1 MSYKSGFIAL
11 IGRTNV
17 GKSTLLNTLIK
28 EKIAITSDKPQTT
41 RNTIQGILTGDNF
54 QIIFIDTPG
63 IHKPKH
69 KLSEFM
75 ISSVKK
81 TLNEVDLILYMIE
94 PDVNIGPGD
103 LYITNHLKTISTPI
117 VLAVNKI
124 DEVFYNV
131 VDDTIKNFKEHLN
144 FKDVIPISAL
154 KNKNID
160 LLIHTILQY
169 LPEGPQYFPED
180 YITDKPERFIVSE
193 IIREKMLYFL
203 EDEVPHG
210 VFVEINSMKQK
221 ENKEILEIE
230 AILYCEKESHKAIII
245 GKNGKMLKKIGTDAR
260 IELENLFGQKIYLN
274 LWVKVK
280 KGWRDNINTLKNFGY
295 LIDKNL

>member
-117 VLAVNKI
+117 VLVVNKI
-124 DEVFYNV
+124 DEVSYNV

-221 ENKEILEIE
+221 ENKDILEIE

-260 IELENLFGQKIYLN
+260 IELENLFGQKIYLD

>member
-117 VLAVNKI
+117 VLVVNKI
-124 DEVFYNV
+124 DEVSYNV

-221 ENKEILEIE
+221 ENKDILEIE

-295 LIDKNL
+295 LIDKSL